1 MFIKLGN
8 VHINPENITHF
19 ILEGNIVTVYFVGGE
34 SLILDEA
41 DTKIFISKLAAG
53 GRY

>member
-1 MFIKLGN
+1 MFIQLGN

-19 ILEGNIVTVYFVGGE
+19 VIEGEVLTVYFVGGE
-34 SLILDEA
+34 SLILDGEA
-41 DTKIFISKLAAG
+41 AKSFVSKLAEG

>member
-1 MFIKLGN
+1 MFIKLGK

-19 ILEGNIVTVYFVGGE
+19 VIEGGILTVYFVGGE

-41 DTKIFISKLAAG
+41 DAKIFVSKLAEG

>member
-19 ILEGNIVTVYFVGGE
+19 VIDGDVLTVYFVGGE
-34 SLILDEA
+34 SLSLDGA
-41 DTKIFISKLAAG
+41 DAKAFVSRLAEG

>member
-8 VHINPENITHF
+8 VHINPQNITYF
-19 ILEGNIVTVYFVGGE
+19 VIDGDTLTVYFVGGE
-34 SLILDEA
+34 SLILDEPDA
-41 DTKIFISKLAAG
+41 KLFVSRLAEG

>member
-8 VHINPENITHF
+8 VYINPENITHF
-19 ILEGNIVTVYFVGGE
+19 VIDGPVLTVYFVGGE
-34 SLILDEA
+34 SLILDGA
-41 DTKIFISKLAAG
+41 DAKIFISKLAEG